1 MNDPEVIK
9 FVNEHS
15 RVAAN
20 KLASA
25 YLEAVQHLA
34 SFESIKSKVPN
45 DNTPVDDGREA
56 EGISRLV
63 CSDIHILVNVIKSVQ
78 ASLDANDG
86 YLKNLVF
93 KISTSK
99 GA

>member
-9 FVNEHS
+9 FINEHT

-20 KLASA
+20 KLAAA

-34 SFESIKSKVPN
+34 SFESIKNKIPN
-45 DNTPVDDGREA
+45 DTTAIEDGRES

-63 CSDIHILVNVIKSVQ
+63 CAEIHALVSVIKTIQV
-78 ASLDANDG
+78 SLDANDG
-86 YLKNLVF
+86 LLKNLIF

-99 GA
+99 GS